1 MSVLRRLGS
10 YGLVSLICVLG
21 GCTSDGDELAT
32 ENIPT
37 STTPEDDARQLAEPT
52 ASTGAN
58 VGSGDGTDVATAPS
72 TSVPSV
78 SDSSTTT
85 DAGDGTTATSSET
98 TEAAASASSSTAAPE
113 DTPNSS
119 TAPTTGAATS
129 TTDASS
135 TTAVTTSTSTTTTTT
150 SSTTS
155 TTSTTTQ
162 APASFP
168 SRIDLPAEV
177 SSTEGVASD
186 PATGRL
192 FVGELNN
199 GNVWAGTPTG
209 GWALFNSGSAAG
221 RATAFGLAVDASR
234 NRLYVVSGVDG
245 RVDVLNLASGS
256 LVASIPVPV
265 AGGSLIND
273 IGVAPDG
280 TVYVTDTGAARLY
293 RIAAGG
299 SSAQLWVDYSG
310 QVDTDRTQHGNGV
323 VADGAV
329 VLVAYMERG
338 ELLRFDRSSGAVSVV
353 SISGAAT
360 AGRDGLVLCGNRL
373 YGVEISSITGTEGV
387 WVTDLN
393 AARTSGTSQGRIG
406 ASELAG
412 ASTVAALDGHLVV
425 NNAQFGVTPKYT
437 PFDLTTLD
445 SSC

>member
-1 MSVLRRLGS
+1 MCVLRRLGS
-10 YGLVSLICVLG
+10 YGLVSLIVVLSA
-21 GCTSDGDELAT
+21 CSSDGDELAT
-32 ENIPT
+32 ENIST
-37 STTPEDDARQLAEPT
+37 STAPEDDGRQLAEPT
-52 ASTGAN
+52 DAADTDLGSDDEQDAA
-58 VGSGDGTDVATAPS
+58 VGTP

-85 DAGDGTTATSSET
+85 DAGEETTSTSSET
-98 TEAAASASSSTAAPE
+98 TGAPEPATSSTAPAADASSSSTAP
-113 DTPNSS
+113 PSS
-119 TAPTTGAATS
+119 AATPTTGG
-129 TTDASS
+129 SS

-150 SSTTS
+150 TS
-155 TTSTTTQ
+155 TTTTTTTQ
-162 APASFP
+162 APAAFP
-168 SRIDLPAEV
+168 SRIDLPAAV
-177 SSTEGVASD
+177 SSTEGIAAD

-209 GWALFNSGSAAG
+209 DWALFNSGSGAG

-280 TVYVTDTGAARLY
+280 TAYVTDTGAARLY
-293 RIAAGG
+293 RIAADG
-299 SSAQLWVDYSG
+299 SSAELWVDYSG
-310 QVDTDRTQHGNGV
+310 QIDTNRTQHGNGV

-329 VLVAYMERG
+329 VLVAYMEQG

-353 SISGAAT
+353 AISGATT

-373 YGVEISSITGTEGV
+373 YGVEISSITGVEGV

-393 AARTSGTSQGRIG
+393 GARTSGTSQGRIG

-412 ASTVAALDGHLVV
+412 ASTAAALDGHLVV
-425 NNAQFGVTPKYT
+425 NNAQFGVTPKYA